1 MEQLRI
7 WKLRRWSNGT
17 KKDWRQSFWENYYP
31 GAVTNARRTVEK
43 LLAEGLPGLEDTD
56 ERNRWLQRKCLTVSN
71 VYEAIEFLESLEKL

>member
-17 KKDWRQSFWENYYP
+17 KKDWQQRFGKNYYP

-43 LLAEGLPGLEDTD
+43 LLAEGLPGLEDMD
-56 ERNRWLQRKCLTVSN
+56 ERNRWLQRKCLTFSN